1 MQFIVADSSKN
12 SRRPLVYKLDVVH
25 LDQGL
30 EGFTNN
36 GRYYRGVKELME
48 AVKWSNDNS
57 IWNCS
62 KEAFDNN
69 GLMILQEFK

>member
-1 MQFIVADSSKN
+1 
-12 SRRPLVYKLDVVH
+12 VH